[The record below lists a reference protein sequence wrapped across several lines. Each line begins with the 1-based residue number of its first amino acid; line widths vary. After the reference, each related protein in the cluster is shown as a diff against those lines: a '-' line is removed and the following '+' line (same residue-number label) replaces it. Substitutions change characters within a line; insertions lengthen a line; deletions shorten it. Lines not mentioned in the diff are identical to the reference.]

1 MTPAQIERETKAI
14 GALHCSYAEWI
25 YAQFQR
31 WPEKTWRDEYARP
44 VFGPY
49 PMSPPDSAWAA
60 ARHARGLAKIL
71 NHRGP

>member
-1 MTPAQIERETKAI
+1 MTMADTKRI
-14 GALHCSYAEWI
+14 GSLHADSYAEWI
-25 YAQFQR
+25 YAQFPR

-60 ARHARGLAKIL
+60 ARQTRGLAKL